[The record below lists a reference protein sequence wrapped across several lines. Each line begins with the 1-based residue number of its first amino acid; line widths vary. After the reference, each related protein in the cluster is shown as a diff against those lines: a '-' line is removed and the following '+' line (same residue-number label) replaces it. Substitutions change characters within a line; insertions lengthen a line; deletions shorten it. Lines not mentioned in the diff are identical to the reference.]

1 MWKLALGVVLS
12 FLPRRWRCALAS
24 NEEVPWVHATVLSA
38 LIQGLLAFDALVA
51 WYSHS
56 VTTWAANAMDSALR
70 NGPERTVPG
79 QAIGFSALVLW
90 MIHPVTW
97 FIAFFVFEGLV
108 RLLAAAITDQIF
120 PTLPLAFADWC
131 IGKVTGRA
139 PEGDAQHMP
148 SMREALQSIIS
159 IAKDRVTAAGFPE
172 VADELTEHT
181 EDGEV
186 ILEIHSSRRKAEW
199 TPPKTVR
206 IGESYFRLE
215 HWTEGQ
221 APRRFI
227 YRLRRV
233 AAGAPGRTVIV
244 YESPREI

>member
-1 MWKLALGVVLS
+1 MWRLVLGVVLS
-12 FLPRRWRCALAS
+12 FLPRRWRCALAV
-24 NEEVPWVHATVLSA
+24 NETVPWVHATA
-38 LIQGLLAFDALVA
+38 LGALMESLLAFYALVA

-56 VTTWAANAMDSALR
+56 LTTWAANAMDSALR

-79 QAIGFSALVLW
+79 QAIGFSALLLW
-90 MIHPVTW
+90 MIHPLTW

-108 RLLAAAITDQIF
+108 RLLAAAFTDQIF

-131 IGKVTGRA
+131 IGRAIGRA
-139 PEGDAQHMP
+139 PEGDAQHTP
-148 SMREALQSIIS
+148 STREALQSIIS
-159 IAKDRVTAAGFPE
+159 TAKDRVTAACFPE
-172 VADELTEHT
+172 VADQLSLHT

-186 ILEIHSSRRKAEW
+186 ILEIYSSRGKAEW

-215 HWTEGQ
+215 HLTEGQ
-221 APRRFI
+221 APRPFI

-244 YESPREI
+244 YKSPREI